1 MSPFAPT
8 AVSLSV
14 FPFPPTSVFS
24 FSLFSSLSGLPL
36 PLSVSLSSR
45 PLCSGFHTFTSSSP
59 SHLSSV
65 LTSIHSGFCFFLFFL
80 SHSLV
85 LFPARLAADL
95 VTSTPPK
102 PTKARRFLLPFVFCS
117 DSPPN
122 GILGSRWTV
131 SGGAFPQNCDVAE
144 KQNIDLMMG
153 EGAQIWLRNLVMK
166 SEMILQNVK
175 SIISGFY

>member
-8 AVSLSV
+8 AVFLSV
-14 FPFPPTSVFS
+14 FPFPPTSVFFFLIVFLS
-24 FSLFSSLSGLPL
+24 VGTTAPSLSLI
-36 PLSVSLSSR
+36 SR
-45 PLCSGFHTFTSSSP
+45 PLCSGFHMFTSSSS
-59 SHLSSV
+59 SHLPSA
-65 LTSIHSGFCFFLFFL
+65 LTSIHSWFCFLFFL

-144 KQNIDLMMG
+144 KQNI
-153 EGAQIWLRNLVMK
+153 
-166 SEMILQNVK
+166 
-175 SIISGFY
+175 